1 MASQRQRR
9 RGSISKIG
17 GPSPCSLGP
26 PPLHE
31 QIMRRK
37 GVGWGI
43 LRSTSPRNRR
53 RFDRAKRLA
62 RPVRTEKGRHAPFSL
77 LGVEH
82 EVRSAIADDL
92 KLDDGESSLNHSKL
106 NGRRIGEVQN
116 PAVHIGP
123 PIRNPHSRMFPV
135 RQINDPNHAPQRQC
149 PMGRSE
155 GAHVEPFP
163 ARRDLPVKLSAIP
176 RRHPPLLDPDVQQTF
191 AGRHPGAG
199 ANRETRQSPQHQNR
213 LNQRPPNTPR
223 LCSHT
228 HQKHRASI

>member
-1 MASQRQRR
+1 MASQQQRR
-9 RGSISKIG
+9 RGSVSKIG
-17 GPSPCSLGP
+17 SPSPCALGP

-53 RFDRAKRLA
+53 RFDRAKRLV
-62 RPVRTEKGRHAPFSL
+62 RPVRTEKRRHAPFSL

-82 EVRSAIADDL
+82 EVRPAIADDL
-92 KLDDGESSLNHSKL
+92 KLDDGESRVNHSKL

-123 PIRNPHSRMFPV
+123 PIRNPHSRVFPV
-135 RQINDPNHAPQRQC
+135 RQIDDPNHAPQRQC
-149 PMGRSE
+149 PMSRSE

-163 ARRDLPVKLSAIP
+163 ARRHLPVKLSAIP
-176 RRHPPLLDPDVQQTF
+176 RCHASLLDPDIQQTF

-199 ANRETRQSPQHQNR
+199 AQQEGRKSPDHQSRLHQ
-213 LNQRPPNTPR
+213 
-223 LCSHT
+223 
-228 HQKHRASI
+228 